1 MMAPQAHS
9 TFGSLDSGSDYA
21 GFDDAGGPS
30 RISAVGLR
38 VLTPVETRFVD
49 NWSALS
55 RAFGMGADPGRVHAV
70 LFLAEQPMSVLE
82 VAQMAGLEEEL
93 AADALRYLH
102 GYQAIERKLWDDGDV
117 SYSSTQDPWAWFSTT
132 VRLRARREFAPILAS
147 IRDLNQ
153 LAQDA
158 QRQGRLPRGRV
169 ERIAQFTG
177 FVDQVAKLFETFGG
191 AGSSKPMV
199 SAARA
204 VARFMCG

>member
-1 MMAPQAHS
+1 MLAPQAHE
-9 TFGSLDSGSDYA
+9 TTGNIHAGS
-21 GFDDAGGPS
+21 GFSAS
-30 RISAVGLR
+30 ASQVSAVGLR
-38 VLTPVETRFVD
+38 ALTPVESRFID

-70 LFLAEQPMSVLE
+70 LFLAEEPLGVLE
-82 VAQMAGLEEEL
+82 IAHLAGLAEEL
-93 AADALRYLH
+93 VEDALRYLH
-102 GYQAIERKLWDDGDV
+102 GYQAIERKVWDDGDV
-117 SYSSTQDPWAWFSTT
+117 TYTSLQDPWAWFTTT

-153 LAQDA
+153 LAQEA
-158 QRQGRLPRGRV
+158 QRDGRLPRGRV
-169 ERIAQFTG
+169 ERIAQFSS

-191 AGSSKPMV
+191 AGSSRPMV